1 VMAVYAYP
9 DADWDSVLELVDS
22 STEYALTGA
31 VFASDEAAI
40 SEADRVLRY
49 TAGNYYIND
58 KPTGAA
64 VGHQPFGGA
73 RGSGTNDKVGTIWN
87 LIRFLN
93 MRAVKRI
100 HVLDRNPTFPA
111 LD

>member
-1 VMAVYAYP
+1 MDP
-9 DADWDSVLELVDS
+9 GLELVDR

-40 SEADRVLRY
+40 GQADRVLRY
-49 TAGNYYIND
+49 AAGNYYIND

-73 RGSGTNDKVGTIWN
+73 RGSGTNDKACTIWN

-93 MRAVKRI
+93 LRAVKRT
-100 HVLDRNPTFPA
+100 HVLDRNPDFPA